1 MGERKLIKDIATINT
16 EELKDALSL
25 LKYDLEQDEKM
36 YAKWKDARLL
46 EYIEEKRQSIQ
57 AIKEELRSRL
67 RLHG

>member
-1 MGERKLIKDIATINT
+1 LIKDIATINT

-25 LKYDLEQDEKM
+25 FKYDLEQDEKM

-57 AIKEELRSRL
+57 AIKEELRRRL